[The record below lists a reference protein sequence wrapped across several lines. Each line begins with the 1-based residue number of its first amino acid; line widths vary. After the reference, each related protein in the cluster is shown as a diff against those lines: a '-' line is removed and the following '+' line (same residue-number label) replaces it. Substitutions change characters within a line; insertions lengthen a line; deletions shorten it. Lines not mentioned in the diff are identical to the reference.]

1 MGLFKSLG
9 QLLGGVAALVGQKA
23 IIHSRTCDTSLTKAF
38 HHAQL
43 FSTAVTCTG
52 KQPLVIMNNESII
65 PSFDAFNTSSHFNF
79 TTYDEAESI
88 VFDYPHNFT
97 NTTVLPHAGYL
108 PLLASATEVGWTTF
122 AEFYLEPAC
131 YTLLM
136 KILLPLLLRI
146 WRVVTPAKV
155 YHEKIL
161 PFMLG
166 VRRFF
171 FAVKFYLEI
180 AYRWCALL
188 IEVLLPF
195 FLAAWRLITAPK
207 PDKSPRPNS
216 NIPPIPSLPNEEI
229 TQLRLTTKSQA
240 TEIEQLKAQIAADKA
255 NKQKKIDDEASTRVK
270 QLEKKLK
277 DWEGVLAKEKSEAG
291 RSMESQKKYY
301 LDELAEL
308 KERCR
313 NDRKLTAKR
322 NETIVA
328 DLKQRIDALQAQVDG
343 QGTQLEPNPQAKTH
357 ESVAVEC
364 EEGKEVVA
372 VAVQKKQ
379 EEWESWYDAERTK
392 AEKKLKDLQ
401 EQLANATEKSNS
413 EKNRAD
419 QAESQFNN
427 AQQIL
432 KEEWYSWVDAERTKA
447 EEKVQDLQGQL
458 ANATEKSN
466 SEKNRADQAESQFNN
481 ARQIV
486 NAEWNSWVDAER
498 TKAEEKVQDLQGQL
512 ANATEKSNS
521 EKNRADQ
528 AESQFN
534 NAQQIVNNEKKR
546 AEDAEQ
552 QLQIAQRSANQAGT
566 KAQNAEIQLQNYQ
579 KHADEI
585 WTTARKEAQ
594 KTAEDHAKNTEG
606 SLKQLQDHGTY
617 SGTSSASPRPSATL
631 SDPMQ
636 ATGPTD
642 TLPKPSTAPLY
653 NPMFPPTF
661 GGGAAGITQ
670 IIPTNSSIPTTSI
683 SDLARYFT
691 DKYNMPGPYGT
702 SLPSIPGLSPKS
714 KSTNPS
720 GLPGPSN
727 SSPPSIPGFNFPVST
742 PINPTALTGTWPV
755 PSPFNPVI
763 RAGKGPVPNPFNP
776 NTNPFKPDAP
786 STHIPTVGIP
796 EVNAMD
802 TSCSSSARPSDD
814 DDDDDDAMSDNGLN
828 DLSNFSTP
836 NASPF
841 KPDATPSRIP
851 TVGIPDGNAMDT
863 SSSLSSA
870 PHKDAMSDNGLND
883 LSNFS
888 NPNDNA
894 VARNKASADVMAGR
908 KIAKPRGRRP
918 PHPHF

>member
-52 KQPLVIMNNESII
+52 KQPLVITNNESII

-97 NTTVLPHAGYL
+97 NTTVLPYAGYL

-328 DLKQRIDALQAQVDG
+328 DLKQRIDTLQAQVDG

-357 ESVAVEC
+357 ESVAVEG

-392 AEKKLKDLQ
+392 AE
-401 EQLANATEKSNS
+401 
-413 EKNRAD
+413 
-419 QAESQFNN
+419 
-427 AQQIL
+427 
-432 KEEWYSWVDAERTKA
+432 
-447 EEKVQDLQGQL
+447 EKVQDLQGQL
-458 ANATEKSN
+458 ANATESSN

-512 ANATEKSNS
+512 ANATESSNS

-552 QLQIAQRSANQAGT
+552 QLQIAQRSANQAGR

-617 SGTSSASPRPSATL
+617 SGTSSASPLPSATL

-636 ATGPTD
+636 ATGHTD
-642 TLPKPSTAPLY
+642 TPPKPSTAPLY

-702 SLPSIPGLSPKS
+702 SLPTIPGLSPKS

-727 SSPPSIPGFNFPVST
+727 SSPPSIPGFNFSVST

-796 EVNAMD
+796 
-802 TSCSSSARPSDD
+802 
-814 DDDDDDAMSDNGLN
+814 
-828 DLSNFSTP
+828 
-836 NASPF
+836 
-841 KPDATPSRIP
+841 
-851 TVGIPDGNAMDT
+851 DGNAMDT

-870 PHKDAMSDNGLND
+870 PPSDNKDAMSDNGLND

-894 VARNKASADVMAGR
+894 VADNKASADVMAGR
-908 KIAKPRGRRP
+908 KIAKPRGRRCGASAGSVTMMQFP
-918 PHPHF
+918 GGAQLRTWS